1 MGQESVERLTALY
14 VEGWN
19 AIQMAINK
27 KEGHACGG
35 IKKIGERNKER
46 KRIVFL
52 KNKWSSASP
61 RNEINNNLSF
71 PTKFLSS
78 IIILANPIPLVIKS

>member
-1 MGQESVERLTALY
+1 
-14 VEGWN
+14 
-19 AIQMAINK
+19 MAINR

-52 KNKWSSASP
+52 KNK
-61 RNEINNNLSF
+61 
-71 PTKFLSS
+71 
-78 IIILANPIPLVIKS
+78 